1 MPPFPTVNGV
11 TVAVLPPE
19 GYVVD
24 FDHPQRRYYME
35 SYVVSGIGITLA
47 FLFVLQYLYVKLWV
61 LRKPDGETACLVT
74 AWLFSLG
81 VQCVSLSSFII
92 GATGVHSW
100 EMPIK
105 TLKDG
110 NKVGYIPHKP
120 WTLLTISPKLT
131 FNSPILYAVC
141 TAFSK
146 IALTLFYRRL
156 SPQPWWRWSVYG
168 VLFLVAGYNL
178 AILLV
183 IVFGCFPF
191 EKSWDFTVL
200 EGSCVDRS
208 AVYICTAALGI
219 GTDLILLLMPL
230 PMILRLQ
237 MPRRQKAGLVVL
249 FAIGSATLV
258 TSVVRLVLL
267 VPVVDAYDYTW
278 ALSSAIIWIYVE
290 ANLLIICAS
299 LTTLRRFFLHISPK
313 FIGERGS
320 SAGYGGAS
328 YRGTRQHP
336 FLTLGGAAKKAR
348 KAKLQRGME
357 SPGFDL
363 ETIVQAQPVQTQIT
377 THEADEQPQEMIRQ
391 LRRQESINKFGRPL
405 VETQQWDPRKD
416 SISDDE
422 ERAIVQTTTVTV
434 VYGPR
439 NGGNGGNGNAN

>member
-19 GYVVD
+19 GYIVD
-24 FDHPQRRYYME
+24 FDHPQRRYHME
-35 SYVVSGIGITLA
+35 SYVVSGTGMALA

-74 AWLFSLG
+74 AWIFSLG
-81 VQCVSLSSFII
+81 VQCVSLGSFII

-100 EMPIK
+100 EMPIE

-110 NKVGYIPHKP
+110 NK
-120 WTLLTISPKLT
+120 LT
-131 FNSPILYAVC
+131 FISPILYAVC

-168 VLFLVAGYNL
+168 VLLLVAGYNL

-200 EGSCVDRS
+200 EGSCVDRP

-219 GTDLILLLMPL
+219 GTDLILLVMPL

-249 FAIGSATLV
+249 FIIGSATLV

-267 VPVVDAYDYTW
+267 VPVVDAHDYTW

-290 ANLLIICAS
+290 ANLLVICAS
-299 LTTLRRFFLHISPK
+299 LTTLRRFFLHVSPK

-328 YRGTRQHP
+328 NRGTRQHP
-336 FLTLGGAAKKAR
+336 FRTLGGVAKKAR
-348 KAKLQRGME
+348 KARLQGGME

-377 THEADEQPQEMIRQ
+377 THEPDEQPQEMIRQ

-405 VETQQWDPRKD
+405 VKTQQWDPRKD
-416 SISDDE
+416 SSSDDE

-439 NGGNGGNGNAN
+439 DGGDGNAN